1 MYTLHTIHI
10 TMIFVIYVND
20 YMIYQYIQ
28 TKFYVH
34 KLSHDTINKSGP
46 LCVSMTSWMCHHTM

>member
-1 MYTLHTIHI
+1 
-10 TMIFVIYVND
+10 MIFVIYVND